1 MDTSPAPRSPETLK
15 LEITRSADG
24 RLDGRVAAPSIAA
37 SRPFSGVLEL
47 LRVLEEILDA
57 TAKASD
63 SGSNEEISG

>member
-1 MDTSPAPRSPETLK
+1 
-15 LEITRSADG
+15 
-24 RLDGRVAAPSIAA
+24 
-37 SRPFSGVLEL
+37 VLEL